1 PADVGVVRERLVAY
15 CHWLEHARTIPD
27 AWASYCGAVLNG
39 RLYRVAF
46 APFLLALGL
55 VAFSLGP
62 RPAPLTTTLAPDA
75 FEGAP
80 AFAELERLAA
90 EFPAR
95 RPGGSGDEAL
105 AHRIAA
111 TIQGLGGTAGG
122 GFQVH
127 LRHISAQTVAG
138 SQRLT
143 TVIALRP
150 GSTSESAIAVVAHR
164 DASQRGSTA
173 ELSAT
178 AALLELA
185 RVLASRETKR
195 PVVLVST
202 SGGSGGDAGA
212 ADFAAHAAQ
221 LTHGSIDAA
230 IVLGDLAS
238 THVAGPVVVPY
249 SDGYGA
255 APDQLAR
262 TLAGAVLH
270 EAAIQPGAPSALGQ
284 FAHLAFGYAPGEQ
297 GPLLAAGIP
306 ATLVQVSG
314 EAGPA
319 PDAPV
324 SAERLEG
331 LGKATLDAIDALDVA
346 PQLETAPQRGIVLAH
361 QIVPAWALRLLIGV
375 LLIPPLVV
383 LVDGLARARRR
394 LLPISRW
401 VLWALTCALPFLA
414 CALFARALGALGWFP
429 YAPALPVLP
438 RDLPFAA
445 DGAIAVLACLLVL
458 GLGWL
463 AWPALL
469 RALRLPV
476 LPRASA
482 LDGPGL
488 PADAPDL
495 GDHAGRRRGAWRAGR
510 GLGLRV
516 GAGVGA
522 RVGTE
527 RAPSGPLAGAADA
540 AGVAAL
546 SVLLVLAVLVWLV
559 NPYAALLMLPA
570 LHLLLIG
577 ASPDWRP
584 RPLAGLALLALALVP
599 LLVLVAFYA
608 DQIGYGLGGLAQAVV
623 LLLAGGHI
631 GLPAAAAWSVALGCL
646 VAMALVALSPPAEE
660 PGGLPLERAEVS
672 IRGPLSYAGPGSLGG
687 TESALRR

>member
-1 PADVGVVRERLVAY
+1 
-15 CHWLEHARTIPD
+15 
-27 AWASYCGAVLNG
+27 VLNG

-46 APFLLALGL
+46 APFLLVLAL

-80 AFAELERLAA
+80 AYAELKRLVT

-95 RPGGSGDEAL
+95 RPGSPGDEAL
-105 AHRIAA
+105 AHHIAA
-111 TIQGLGGTAGG
+111 TIQGFGGTAGG

-127 LRHISAQTVAG
+127 LRRISTQTVAG
-138 SQRLT
+138 EQTLT
-143 TVIALRP
+143 TVVALRP
-150 GSTSESAIAVVAHR
+150 GSTSESAIAIVAHR
-164 DASQRGSTA
+164 DASQRGSVA

-195 PVVLVST
+195 SIVLVST

-238 THVAGPVVVPY
+238 THVSRPVVVPY

-255 APDQLAR
+255 APDQLTR
-262 TLAGAVLH
+262 TLAGAILH
-270 EAAIQPGAPSALGQ
+270 EAGLQPGAPSALGQ
-284 FAHLAFGYAPGEQ
+284 LAHLAFGYAPGEQ

-306 ATLVQVSG
+306 ATLVQASG

-319 PDAPV
+319 AGAPV
-324 SAERLEG
+324 SSERLEG

-346 PQLETAPQRGIVLAH
+346 PQLEAAPQRGIVLAH
-361 QIVPAWALRLLIGV
+361 QIIPAWALRLLIGA

-394 LLPISRW
+394 SRPIARW
-401 VLWALTCALPFLA
+401 TLWALTCAFPFLA
-414 CALFARALGALGWFP
+414 CALFARALGALGWLS

-458 GLGWL
+458 GLAWL
-463 AWPALL
+463 AWPVLL
-469 RALRLPV
+469 RALGLTV
-476 LPRASA
+476 LPGAPA
-482 LDGPGL
+482 IDAAGL
-488 PADAPDL
+488 PAGVPAL
-495 GDHAGRRRGAWRAGR
+495 SRRASRQGGKRGFGV
-510 GLGLRV
+510 RV
-516 GAGVGA
+516 GAGVRA
-522 RVGTE
+522 RVGAA
-527 RAPSGPLAGAADA
+527 RPLRQTSIARTDA
-540 AGVAAL
+540 AGIATL
-546 SVLLVLAVLVWLV
+546 SALLVLALLVWWV

-570 LHLLLIG
+570 LHLLLIP

-584 RPLAGLALLALALVP
+584 RPLVGLGLLALALVP
-599 LLVLVAFYA
+599 LALLVAFYA
-608 DQIGYGLGGLAQAVV
+608 DQIGYGLGGFAQAAV
-623 LLLAGGHI
+623 LLLAGGHV
-631 GLPAAAAWSVALGCL
+631 GLTAAAAWSLALGCL
-646 VAMALVALSPPAEE
+646 VAMALVALTPPAEDAA
-660 PGGLPLERAEVS
+660 GIPLERTEVS

-687 TESALRR
+687 TESALR

>member
-1 PADVGVVRERLVAY
+1 
-15 CHWLEHARTIPD
+15 
-27 AWASYCGAVLNG
+27 VLNG

-46 APFLLALGL
+46 APFLLALAL
-55 VAFSLGP
+55 VAFSLEP

-80 AFAELERLAA
+80 AYTELQRLAA
-90 EFPAR
+90 AFPAR

-111 TIQGLGGTAGG
+111 TIKGLGGTAGG

-127 LRHISAQTVAG
+127 LRRISAQTVAG
-138 SQRLT
+138 QQTLT

-150 GSTSESAIAVVAHR
+150 GSTSESAIAIIAHR
-164 DASQRGSTA
+164 DAAQRGSTA

-195 PVVLVST
+195 SIVLVST

-212 ADFAAHAAQ
+212 ADFAAHATQ

-238 THVAGPVVVPY
+238 IHVTRPVVVPY

-255 APDQLAR
+255 ASDQLVR
-262 TLAGAVLH
+262 TLTGAILH
-270 EAAIQPGAPSALGQ
+270 EAGLQPGAPSALGQ
-284 FAHLAFGYAPGEQ
+284 LAHLAFGYAPGEQ

-306 ATLVQVSG
+306 AVLVQASG

-319 PDAPV
+319 AGAPV

-346 PQLETAPQRGIVLAH
+346 PQLEVAPQRGIVLAH
-361 QIVPAWALRLLIGV
+361 QIVPAWALRLLIGA

-394 LLPISRW
+394 LQPIARW
-401 VLWALTCALPFLA
+401 TLWALTCALPFLA
-414 CALFARALGALGWFP
+414 CALFARLLGALGWLS

-458 GLGWL
+458 GLAWL
-463 AWPALL
+463 AWPVLL
-469 RALRLPV
+469 
-476 LPRASA
+476 
-482 LDGPGL
+482 
-488 PADAPDL
+488 
-495 GDHAGRRRGAWRAGR
+495 R
-510 GLGLRV
+510 GLGLTVLPGAPAIDAAGLPAGVPALSRRASRQRGKRGFGVRV
-516 GAGVGA
+516 GAGVRA
-522 RVGTE
+522 RVGAARPMRGT
-527 RAPSGPLAGAADA
+527 PDTNADA
-540 AGVAAL
+540 AGVATL
-546 SVLLVLAVLVWLV
+546 SVLLVLALLSWLV
-559 NPYAALLMLPA
+559 NPYVALLVLPS

-584 RPLAGLALLALALVP
+584 RPLAGLGLLGLALVP
-599 LLVLVAFYA
+599 LALLVAFYA
-608 DQIGYGLGGLAQAVV
+608 DQVGYGLGGLAQAAV

-631 GLPAAAAWSVALGCL
+631 GLVAVAAWSLALGCL
-646 VAMALVALSPPAEE
+646 VAMALVAISPPAEDV
-660 PGGLPLERAEVS
+660 GGIPLERTEVS
-672 IRGPLSYAGPGSLGG
+672 IRGPLSYAGPGSLVG
-687 TESALRR
+687 TDSALRR